1 MPDASSLIAFIAVSA
16 VLGVTPGPDIIYV
29 IMRGASQGGRAG
41 IAAAAGLSTGVVGHT
56 ALCVVGLSAV
66 LAASTLA
73 FNVIKIMGAVY
84 LVYLG
89 IRMWRDRDALNFADN
104 PKRAALG
111 QIYRQSIVMNLL
123 NPKVAIFFLALLPQ
137 FVTVEAGAVE
147 FQFAILGAI
156 FLAVS
161 FIVMSLAG
169 LAGGVIRRSLT
180 KNARA
185 ALWLRL
191 AAGGVLVG
199 LGVRLALQSQS

>member
-1 MPDASSLIAFIAVSA
+1 MAFIAVSA
-16 VLGVTPGPDIIYV
+16 VLGVTPGPDILFV
-29 IMRGASQGGRAG
+29 ITQAVSQGGRAG
-41 IAAAAGLSTGVVGHT
+41 VAAAAGLATGIIGHT

-73 FNVIKIMGAVY
+73 FSVIKYLGAVY

-89 IRMWRDRDALNFADN
+89 IRMWRDRDSLNFAND
-104 PKRAALG
+104 PKRAALI

-147 FQFAILGAI
+147 LQFAVLGAI
-156 FLAVS
+156 FMAVS

-169 LAGGVIRRSLT
+169 LAGGVLRRTLT
-180 KNARA
+180 GNARIA
-185 ALWLRL
+185 QWLRL
-191 AAGGVLVG
+191 AAGSVLVA
-199 LGVRLALQSQS
+199 LGVRLALQTQG